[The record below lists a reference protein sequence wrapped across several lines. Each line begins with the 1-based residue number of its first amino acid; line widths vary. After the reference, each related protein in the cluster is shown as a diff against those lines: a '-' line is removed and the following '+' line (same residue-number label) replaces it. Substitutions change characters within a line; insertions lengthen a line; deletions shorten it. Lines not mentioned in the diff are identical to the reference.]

1 MSYSTEDEGLMAELA
16 RALDQVT
23 AVPPNRRLAAR
34 GAYTWRTVDE
44 ELMALTHD
52 SLELADAAVRG
63 DIAVRTLGFEGDG
76 LSLQV
81 ELDGDQVFGQ
91 VLSAGDGGTVDT
103 VVVESVED
111 GTGTSPVDASGVFSV
126 VAPAGPVRFGVRVD
140 GAMRRTPWVVLRP
153 GTQAGSGVQEG

>member
-1 MSYSTEDEGLMAELA
+1 MSYSTDDEGLLAEMA
-16 RALDQVT
+16 RALDQVA

-44 ELMALTHD
+44 ELLALAHD

-63 DIAVRTLGFEGDG
+63 DVAVRTLGFEIDG

-81 ELDGDQVFGQ
+81 ELDGDQVVAQ
-91 VLSAGDGGTVDT
+91 VLSDGDGGAVEA
-103 VVVESVED
+103 VVIESVED
-111 GTGTSPVDASGVFSV
+111 GTRTPPVDASGVFSLL
-126 VAPAGPVRFGVRVD
+126 APVGPVRFGVRVG

-153 GTQAGSGVQEG
+153 GPQEG